1 MLQNGYVRFNQFNL
15 VSVVATIHKTLLILS
30 FLNCYKFQRMYNE
43 GEATILKVSPSLAQ
57 LGKLFLVVHLS
68 RLLVFIAMFLKR
80 IIFFARLLQVLC
92 MFRWIILHLFIIHFC
107 WLVVIYLC
115 INANAMCYACFL
127 CCYKIVVML

>member
-1 MLQNGYVRFNQFNL
+1 
-15 VSVVATIHKTLLILS
+15 
-30 FLNCYKFQRMYNE
+30 MYNE

-92 MFRWIILHLFIIHFC
+92 MFR
-107 WLVVIYLC
+107 
-115 INANAMCYACFL
+115 
-127 CCYKIVVML
+127 